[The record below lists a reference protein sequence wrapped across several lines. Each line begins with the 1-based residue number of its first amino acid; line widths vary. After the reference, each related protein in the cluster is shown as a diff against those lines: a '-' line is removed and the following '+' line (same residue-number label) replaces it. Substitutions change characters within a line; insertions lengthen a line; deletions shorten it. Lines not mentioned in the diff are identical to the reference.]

1 MYPMVIKADF
11 EVGTLIEDKTMTLS
25 LHQDLSL
32 RFLHKN
38 NGSLCQIK
46 GVIMVIMNLQTQGMD
61 QTTEAKQ

>member
-1 MYPMVIKADF
+1 MVIKADF

-25 LHQDLSL
+25 LYQDLSL

-46 GVIMVIMNLQTQGMD
+46 GVIMVIMNLQTKGMD
-61 QTTEAKQ
+61 QATEARQ